1 MREGGG
7 RAWRRE
13 EGSRYALEA
22 EGARFDN
29 RPDVGLREKELS
41 RPWFQLAGGQRSG

>member
-1 MREGGG
+1 METRG
-7 RAWRRE
+7 RLE
-13 EGSRYALEA
+13 ICALEA

-41 RPWFQLAGGQRSG
+41 RPWFQLAGVQRSG